1 MMGLNKGSML
11 KSVRV
16 GILVGGALALSAC
29 SFFKSAECGS
39 SDTKELVASI
49 ISDKVK
55 EKLAYG
61 SYLGL
66 TKDEIAAATAQVA
79 MEINSIRTIG
89 GGKDAGGFVCEGNLT
104 ANLNHAQIE
113 TASLRVTDGDPKRS
127 LIGYNNFSKQG
138 FDGKKL
144 TTSISYRVQKTDD
157 GDSLYAEITDVDND
171 FLNAYANLVLQAVK
185 NARQTV
191 QEQAPPASA
200 PVYQEP
206 TQEMAESSATSSAI
220 EPEEVPVSTAP
231 IEIRPSFSCDK
242 ASTNAEKLI
251 CSDAELAAMD
261 VSLSQVY
268 KQYLSN
274 SSDKAATKK
283 EQVAWIK
290 SLNTGCLNVE
300 CMKIEYD
307 KRIIALSPAAQ

>member
-1 MMGLNKGSML
+1 MGLNKGSML
-11 KSVRV
+11 KSVKV
-16 GILVGGALALSAC
+16 GILMGGVLALSAC
-29 SFFKSAECGS
+29 SFFKSAECGT

-66 TKDEIAAATAQVA
+66 SKDDIAAATAQVA
-79 MEINSIRTIG
+79 LEINTIRTLG
-89 GGKDAGGFVCEGNLT
+89 GGKDAGGFVCEGSLT
-104 ANLNHAQIE
+104 ANLNQDQID

-185 NARQTV
+185 NARPTAP
-191 QEQAPPASA
+191 EQAPPASA

-206 TQEMAESSATSSAI
+206 AQEMTESSDASAAI
-220 EPEEVPVSTAP
+220 ETEEAPVIATPA
-231 IEIRPSFSCDK
+231 EIRPSFNCAK
-242 ASTNAEKLI
+242 ASTNAEKLV
-251 CSDAELAAMD
+251 CSDAELASLD
-261 VSLSQVY
+261 VSLSAAY
-268 KQYLSN
+268 KQHLSN
-274 SSDKAATKK
+274 SGDRTASKK

-290 SLNTGCLNVE
+290 SLNATCSDVE
-300 CMKIEYD
+300 CMKDEYQ
-307 KRIIALSPAAQ
+307 KRINVLSAAQ

>member
-1 MMGLNKGSML
+1 MGLNNGTML
-11 KSVRV
+11 KSVKV
-16 GILVGGALALSAC
+16 GILMGGVLALSAC
-29 SFFKSAECGS
+29 SFFKSAECGT

-66 TKDEIAAATAQVA
+66 SKDDIAAATAQVA
-79 MEINSIRTIG
+79 LEINTIRTLG
-89 GGKDAGGFVCEGNLT
+89 GGKDAGGFVCEGSLT
-104 ANLNHAQIE
+104 ANLNQDQID

-185 NARQTV
+185 NARPTAP
-191 QEQAPPASA
+191 EQAPPASA

-206 TQEMAESSATSSAI
+206 AQEMTESSDASAAI
-220 EPEEVPVSTAP
+220 ETEEAPVIATPA
-231 IEIRPSFSCDK
+231 EIRPSFNCAK
-242 ASTNAEKLI
+242 ASTNAEKLV
-251 CSDAELAAMD
+251 CSDAELASLD
-261 VSLSQVY
+261 VSLSAAY
-268 KQYLSN
+268 KQHLSN
-274 SSDKAATKK
+274 SSDRTASKKA
-283 EQVAWIK
+283 QVAWIK
-290 SLNTGCLNVE
+290 GLNAACSDVE
-300 CMKIEYD
+300 CMKNEYQ
-307 KRIIALSPAAQ
+307 KRISVLSAAAQ